1 MTLQHLVGST
11 YGPFSARI
19 SAEQVAAY
27 VVATGDDP
35 SRWIKRAPP
44 TFAGALLFAVAP
56 SFFGAAGV
64 RAHTKLLVHVDQRFI
79 WHRALEI
86 DEQVTVDGVVARV
99 RVRGGLSFVTF
110 GSSVR
115 SGDEIVIEARSMFLM
130 GDGMPADQPEEE
142 TEPVVR
148 LRGVYDVLPVGL
160 ALRPGPVPE
169 MKRSASRL
177 DLVRYAAASGDF
189 NPVHFDHDTARRA
202 GFAGVLVHGMLMGSW
217 LVQLAAAHSTLPDPI
232 ASARLRFK
240 NPLRPGVEATVGG
253 VVEEVFDRNAK
264 LRLALRD
271 ADTEYVDATVEV
283 RTA

>member
-1 MTLQHLVGST
+1 MSLEHLVGST

-19 SAEQVAAY
+19 SSEQVAAY

-35 SRWIKRAPP
+35 SRWTHRAPP
-44 TFAGALLFAVAP
+44 TYAGALLFAVAP
-56 SFFGAAGV
+56 AFFGAEGV
-64 RAHTKLLVHVDQRFI
+64 RAHTKLLVHVDQRFT

-86 DEQVTVDGVVARV
+86 DERVTVDGVVVRV
-99 RVRGGLSFVTF
+99 RMRGGLSFVTF
-110 GSSVR
+110 GSWVR
-115 SGDEIVIEARSMFLM
+115 SGEEVVIEAESMFLM
-130 GDGMPADQPEEE
+130 GDGAPADPREEE
-142 TEPVVR
+142 TEPVVK
-148 LRGVYDVLPVGL
+148 LRGVYELLPVGL

-169 MKRSASRL
+169 MQRSASRL

-217 LVQLAAAHSTLPDPI
+217 LVQLAAVYSTHPNPI

-240 NPLRPGVEATVGG
+240 NPLPPGVETTVGG
-253 VVEEVFDRNAK
+253 MVEEVSDRSAR

-271 ADTEYVDATVEV
+271 VNTEYVDARVEV

>member
-1 MTLQHLVGST
+1 MTLEHLTGST

-19 SAEQVAAY
+19 SADQVAAY

-35 SRWIKRAPP
+35 SRWLKHAPP

-56 SFFGAAGV
+56 SFFEAEGV
-64 RAHTKLLVHVDQRFI
+64 RAHTKLLVHVDQRFT
-79 WHRALEI
+79 WHRALEV
-86 DEQVTVDGVVARV
+86 DERVTVDGVVARV
-99 RVRGGLSFVTF
+99 RMRGGLSFVTF

-115 SGDEIVIEARSMFLM
+115 SGDEVVIEARSMFLM
-130 GDGMPADQPEEE
+130 GDGMPADPPEEE

-148 LRGVYDVLPVGL
+148 LRGVYDALPVGL

-189 NPVHFDHDTARRA
+189 NPVHFDHATARRA

-217 LVQLAAAHSTLPDPI
+217 LVQLAAAHSTHPDPI

-253 VVEEVFDRNAK
+253 VVEEVSDRNAK

-283 RTA
+283 RTG